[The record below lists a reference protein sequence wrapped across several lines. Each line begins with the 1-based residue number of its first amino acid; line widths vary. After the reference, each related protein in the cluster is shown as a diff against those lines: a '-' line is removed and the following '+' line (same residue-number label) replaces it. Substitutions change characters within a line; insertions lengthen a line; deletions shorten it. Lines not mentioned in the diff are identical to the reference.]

1 MSERAPR
8 RVLMT
13 GDTVGGGWDY
23 SLQLVGALEPYG
35 VEVTLV
41 AFGGQPSRDQQR
53 AAAALPNLWLIGSDL
68 KLEWMPDPA
77 TDLRQAQEL
86 LLQIEAAHPPDIVH
100 INGYAHAAAGFAA
113 PVVVVAHSCVATWW
127 RACRGEP
134 PPRCWDAYRRSLR
147 SGLAAARCVV
157 SPSHAFLDSFITEHG
172 ALPHTRVIYNGR
184 DPQRYAP
191 GGKQPFVL
199 AAGRLWDP
207 AKNIAVLCEAAE
219 RLAYPVRIAGR
230 GDLGSPLPPNLDLLG
245 QLGGADLA
253 TCMAEAAVFA
263 APARY
268 EPFGLAVLEAALSG
282 CALVLGD
289 IPTMRELWDGVASFF
304 HPDDPGALVRAV
316 APLLADTGTARGAGF
331 AARRRALDYGA
342 GPMARG
348 YLDLYR
354 ELLRPPAA
362 QEEAA

>member
-1 MSERAPR
+1 MSVRMPR

-13 GDTVGGGWDY
+13 GDTVGGVWDY
-23 SLQLVGALEPYG
+23 SLQLVEALKPYG
-35 VEVTLV
+35 TEVTLV

-77 TDLRQAQEL
+77 TDVQQAQEL

-100 INGYAHAAAGFAA
+100 INGYAHAAAGFAV
-113 PVVVVAHSCVATWW
+113 PVVVAAHSCLPTWW

-134 PPRCWDAYRRSLR
+134 VPRCWDAYRRDLR
-147 SGLAAARCVV
+147 RGLAAASGVV
-157 SPSHAFLDSFITEHG
+157 SPTRAFLDSFITENG
-172 ALPHTRVIYNGR
+172 PAPRTRVIYNGR

-191 GGKQPFVL
+191 GSKEPFVL

-207 AKNIAVLCEAAE
+207 AKNIAALCEAAE
-219 RLAYPVRIAGR
+219 RLPYPVLVAGH
-230 GDLGSPLPPNLDLLG
+230 GDLATPAPGNLGLLG
-245 QLGGADLA
+245 HLNGADLA
-253 TCMAEAAVFA
+253 AHMAQAAVYA

-268 EPFGLAVLEAALSG
+268 EPFGLAILEAALSG

-289 IPTMRELWDGVASFF
+289 IPTLRELWGGVASFVD
-304 HPDDPGALVRAV
+304 PDDPGALAQAI
-316 APLLADTGTARGAGF
+316 APLLESPDTGRRAGL
-331 AARRRALDYGA
+331 AARRRALDYNA
-342 GPMARG
+342 GSMARG

-354 ELLRPPAA
+354 ELLRPLAA
-362 QEEAA
+362 